1 MGERINA
8 ELVIAQ
14 QKGVEIRDHLIPALC
29 VSNQSQKIDGGNHF
43 EQSLVGMMSLDCVDM
58 GRNAD
63 FYTNVKTKI
72 FHQIWNTLSRILS
85 LEWKRNL
92 KSSSI

>member
-1 MGERINA
+1 MCERNA

-14 QKGVEIRDHLIPALC
+14 QKGVEEIRYHLIPA
-29 VSNQSQKIDGGNHF
+29 QKIDGGNHF

-72 FHQIWNTLSRILS
+72 FHQIRNELSRILS
-85 LEWKRNL
+85 LDWKRNL